1 MGSVVTSD
9 QCPSSPG
16 LVRRA
21 ERQSPAIDNFAEV
34 AYYDESDPARWITQK
49 AVFLQQDYMNYP
61 ALVHIETLVSRR
73 ITGAPCDRCTYL
85 SSQARVQTTGDDG
98 RRLPA
103 DYANCPHLMCRHISV
118 TTQSAISSSL
128 R

>member
-1 MGSVVTSD
+1 MCCMDGK
-9 QCPSSPG
+9 
-16 LVRRA
+16 A
-21 ERQSPAIDNFAEV
+21 EYPKGDVNDHHVLEV
-34 AYYDESDPARWITQK
+34 YNQP
-49 AVFLQQDYMNYP
+49 FLRK
-61 ALVHIETLVSRR
+61 LRETLVSRR